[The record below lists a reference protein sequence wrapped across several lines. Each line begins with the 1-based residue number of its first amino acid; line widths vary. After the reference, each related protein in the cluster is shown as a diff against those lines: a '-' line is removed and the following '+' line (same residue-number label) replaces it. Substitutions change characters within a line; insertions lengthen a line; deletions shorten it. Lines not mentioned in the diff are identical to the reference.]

1 MLIKPNLKKV
11 VIPTLKNVDFEHF
24 EKGEFSR
31 FEISKLIFR
40 ASALTFHLYA
50 YTL

>member
-1 MLIKPNLKKV
+1 MLKPNLEKV
-11 VIPTLKNVDFEHF
+11 VIPKLKNVDFEHF
-24 EKGEFSR
+24 QKGEFSR
-31 FEISKLIFR
+31 FEMSKLIFR